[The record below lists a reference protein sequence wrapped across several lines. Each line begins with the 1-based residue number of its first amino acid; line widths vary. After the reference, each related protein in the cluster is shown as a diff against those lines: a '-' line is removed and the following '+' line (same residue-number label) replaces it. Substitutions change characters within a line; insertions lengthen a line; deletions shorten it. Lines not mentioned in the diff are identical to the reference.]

1 MFKPR
6 KVGWSDY
13 GSRGLPEGEG
23 NCLKSL
29 NESVTEKRG
38 EEKKGGQ
45 AGSRG
50 GCRRKKGGLETPYEL
65 WFNKIVEITF

>member
-29 NESVTEKRG
+29 NESVTEKGG
-38 EEKKGGQ
+38 EEKKGG
-45 AGSRG
+45 ASRVKG
-50 GCRRKKGGLETPYEL
+50 WVQEKKGGAGNPLRTM
-65 WFNKIVEITF
+65 V